1 MLHHAKF
8 LGIEIGG
15 TKLQMVRADAAG
27 TIEKRLRWVVDTT
40 AGADGICTQIEKGF
54 QQLNTANDLSA
65 IGVGFG
71 GPVDPA
77 TGIIRVS
84 HQVKGWSG
92 FHLAQ
97 WLHCKSGVP
106 VAVENDANTAAL
118 AEALLGAGKAYRSV
132 FYMTIG
138 SGIGGGMVID
148 KKLYHGRQ
156 PGEVEVGH
164 LRMSKKGETLED
176 RCSGWAVNKKVKAA
190 ISQEPTGWLARL
202 AGQQQDGHEAK
213 LLQAALERKDKT
225 AQHIL
230 EETADDL
237 AFALSHVVHL
247 FHPDILILGGGLSL
261 LKEHLLQPITEK
273 LPHYVMKAFHPVP
286 PLSLAALGENVVPI
300 GALEL
305 AKQIFQKEQFAQTI

>member
-1 MLHHAKF
+1 MQHNAKF

-15 TKLQMVRADAAG
+15 TKLQLVKANAAG
-27 TIEKRLRWVVDTT
+27 MIEKSLRWVVDPT
-40 AGADGICTQIEKGF
+40 AGADGICTQIEEGL
-54 QQLNTANDLSA
+54 QQLNAASELSA

-92 FHLAQ
+92 FNLSQ
-97 WLHCKSGVP
+97 WLHCKSGLP

-118 AEALLGAGKAYRSV
+118 AEALLGAGKTYRSV

-148 KKLYHGRQ
+148 KKLFHGRQ

-164 LRMSKKGETLED
+164 LRMNKKGETLED
-176 RCSGWAVNKKVKAA
+176 RCSGWAVNKKVEAA
-190 ISQEPTGWLARL
+190 ISREPNGWLARL
-202 AGQQQDGHEAK
+202 ARQQQSDHKAK
-213 LLQAALERKDKT
+213 LLCAALEKNDK
-225 AQHIL
+225 AARQIL
-230 EETADDL
+230 QETADDL

-261 LKEHLLQPITEK
+261 LKEHLLQPITER

-286 PLSLAALGENVVPI
+286 TLRCASLGENVVPI

-305 AKQIFQKEQFAQTI
+305 AKQIFQKERFAQIT